1 MGAMARDIRTDTYL
15 GTVVHVVAD
24 RQNRPNL
31 PIAGCPFCVG
41 GLEAPEQYSVRSFP
55 NRWPALEEG
64 YCEVV
69 LYSPNHEATFGTLTA
84 DEALSVV
91 NLWAQR
97 TQALRELPNGEYVI
111 VFENRGA
118 EIGATIS
125 HPHGQIYAFDHVPP
139 RPARMI
145 AAGWEPVVASAE
157 HVILEVDGW
166 RVFSEY
172 AAVYPVSIRIAPIH
186 RIADLADMNA
196 VDRAVLA
203 ATLVRVFA
211 ALDALFEAPLPYMM
225 WINQAPRTR
234 DDWPD
239 AWFNIEIVSP
249 WRAQGLPRFIA
260 GVEVAS
266 GEFFNPVDPADVAAR
281 LRALL

>member
-41 GLEAPEQYSVRSFP
+41 GLEAPEPYSVRSFP

-69 LYSPNHEATFGTLTA
+69 LYSPDHEATFGTLTA

-97 TQALRELPNGEYVI
+97 TQALREMPNGEYVI

-157 HVILEVDGW
+157 HLILEVDGW

-172 AAVYPVSIRIAPIH
+172 AAVYPVSVRIAPIH

-196 VDRAVLA
+196 VDRAILA
-203 ATLVRVFA
+203 ATLVRVFT
-211 ALDALFEAPLPYMM
+211 ALDALFDAPLPYMM